1 MTCAVNMLSR
11 FQSRASHAL
20 FSAAMRVLQ
29 YLYTTR
35 HKLLTYTA
43 YPSRTPKLTIDIWC
57 DASNNPCCAPGKKHG
72 MSTTGIAVFITGI
85 GGAVDWICTRQTIVG
100 RNSTEAEIIASTDAT
115 PKAVRWRNFM
125 EAASHEQ
132 QGSTGIYLDNESNV
146 CNMFNLSGANTQ
158 HLNKRLAYS
167 RDVVQRK
174 LVRPRSVS
182 GKDNCSDLLTK
193 SLPTPDHVRHAD
205 KLLGITHA
213 RSFL

>member
-1 MTCAVNMLSR
+1 
-11 FQSRASHAL
+11 
-20 FSAAMRVLQ
+20 
-29 YLYTTR
+29 
-35 HKLLTYTA
+35 
-43 YPSRTPKLTIDIWC
+43 
-57 DASNNPCCAPGKKHG
+57 
-72 MSTTGIAVFITGI
+72 MSTTRIAVFITGI

-174 LVRPRSVS
+174 LIRPRSVP
-182 GKDNCSDLLTK
+182 GKDNCADVLTK
-193 SLPTPDHVRHAD
+193 SLPTPVFVRHAD
-205 KLLGITHA
+205 TLLGITHA